1 MWGGNTNGINIE
13 IYSPILSKE
22 NNFIFFTELL
32 KSKIV
37 GGLVSKSVED
47 NVISE
52 LKEIVEQ
59 RKIFDC
65 PICGSSIQIGIKE
78 ITYQCD
84 CGNLIN
90 TETISFGKR
99 YRLNTLFFGLLNKFF
114 SQQFAHLNQN
124 FSIDFGEK
132 MKTNFQHN
140 GQIVLHITPF
150 DVWGINTDVN
160 IKILDTAYVDHFLLS
175 WNLFDKI
182 IVHEERDKMF
192 ESILRLR
199 RETIEKQIDWG
210 KINEWDFEKMSHELL
225 QKENS
230 FSKIVPGGKGP
241 DQGKDGFGYSTIKM
255 PSGKEIKIKTLI
267 QCKYTS
273 RTKSFSFDD
282 IQRYVARAKQHQCN
296 SLLFITNGELSGD
309 TISAIESDAF
319 KEKDF
324 YDVDFYDTAKL
335 MDLLEKHDA
344 TRIKYFFYSDDN
356 T

>member
-1 MWGGNTNGINIE
+1 MNGINIE

-47 NVISE
+47 NVIYE
-52 LKEIVEQ
+52 LKEIVDQ

-65 PICGSSIQIGIKE
+65 SICGSPIQIGMKE

-99 YRLNTLFFGLLNKFF
+99 YRLNIDFSDTLNEFF
-114 SQQFAHLNQN
+114 SQEFAYSNQN
-124 FSIDFGEK
+124 FSINFGKK

-175 WNLFDKI
+175 WNLFNKI
-182 IVHEERDKMF
+182 IIHEERDKIF

-210 KINEWDFEKMSHELL
+210 KIDEWDFEKMSHELL
-225 QKENS
+225 QKDNS
-230 FSKIVPGGKGP
+230 FYKIVPGGKGP

-255 PSGKEIKIKTLI
+255 PSDKEIKIKTLI
-267 QCKYTS
+267 QYKYTTS
-273 RTKSFSFDD
+273 IKSFSFGD
-282 IQRYVARAKQHQCN
+282 IQGYVSRAKQHQCN

-309 TISAIESDAF
+309 LISAIESDAF
-319 KEKDF
+319 REKDF
-324 YDVDFYDTAKL
+324 YDVDFFNAKKL
-335 MDLLEKHDA
+335 FDLLEKHNDV
-344 TRIKYFFYSDDN
+344 RIKYFFTPQVNNEN

>member
-1 MWGGNTNGINIE
+1 MWGGNTNGIDIE
-13 IYSPILSKE
+13 RYFPILSKE
-22 NNFIFFTELL
+22 NNFIIFTELL
-32 KSKIV
+32 KSKIN

-47 NVISE
+47 NVIYE
-52 LKEIVEQ
+52 LKEIADK

-65 PICGSSIQIGIKE
+65 PKCGSSIQIGIKE

-84 CGNLIN
+84 CGNLIY
-90 TETISFGKR
+90 TETISFEKR
-99 YRLNTLFFGLLNKFF
+99 YRLNTDFFGLLNKFF
-114 SQQFAHLNQN
+114 AHQFSHSNQI
-124 FSIDFGEK
+124 FSIEFREK

-150 DVWGINTDVN
+150 NVWGINTYVN

-175 WNLFDKI
+175 WNLFNKI
-182 IVHEERDKMF
+182 IVYEERKKIF

-199 RETIEKQIDWG
+199 REIIEKQIDWG

-255 PSGKEIKIKTLI
+255 PSGKEIEVKTLI

-273 RTKSFSFDD
+273 STKSFSFGD
-282 IQRYVARAKQHQCN
+282 IQGYVSRAKQHQCN

-309 TISAIESDAF
+309 LISAIESDAF
-319 KEKDF
+319 REKDF
-324 YDVDFYDTAKL
+324 YDVDFYDTVKL
-335 MDLLEKHDA
+335 MGLLEKHDA
-344 TRIKYFFYSDDN
+344 IRIKYFFYIDDKQ
-356 T
+356 

>member
-1 MWGGNTNGINIE
+1 MDRIDIE
-13 IYSPILSKE
+13 RYSPILSKE

-37 GGLVSKSVED
+37 GGIVSKSVEE
-47 NVISE
+47 NVSYE
-52 LKEIVEQ
+52 LKEIADQ

-65 PICGSSIQIGIKE
+65 PKCGSSIQIGIKE

-99 YRLNTLFFGLLNKFF
+99 YILNSDFFDTLNKFF
-114 SQQFAHLNQN
+114 SQEFAHSNQN
-124 FSIDFGEK
+124 FSIDFGKK

-175 WNLFDKI
+175 WNLFNKI
-182 IVHEERDKMF
+182 IVYEGREKIF

-210 KINEWDFEKMSHELL
+210 KIDEWDFEKMSHELL
-225 QKENS
+225 QKDNS

-255 PSGKEIKIKTLI
+255 PFGKEIKIKTLI

-282 IQRYVARAKQHQCN
+282 IQRYVSRAKQHQCN
-296 SLLFITNGELSGD
+296 SLLFVTNGELSGD
-309 TISAIESDAF
+309 AISAIESAAF

-324 YDVDFYDTAKL
+324 FDVDFFNAKKL
-335 MDLLEKHDA
+335 VDILEKHNDV
-344 TRIKYFFYSDDN
+344 RIKYFFTPQVNNEN